1 MSRRL
6 PSLLALAVSS
16 LLVAAAPAGA
26 VTTVSTSVADTVT
39 LTNTT
44 ASIDFT
50 GAISV
55 DPMGAGSA
63 DDLLVVT
70 GDTATGGGCTQR
82 QAFPPIWVC
91 PLTTRTKVVGTFGGN
106 VATYRLAVDL
116 DRPGV
121 SMTGT
126 FTASAID
133 GSATS
138 DADLNLTGE
147 STGPQVI
154 VADSVL
160 LGGGGDDTLSG
171 RGGHDTLR
179 GGPGDDTILPGD
191 GSASPGVE
199 VADGGEGTQD
209 TISFADQTA
218 PVSVS
223 FDGAAN
229 DGATGNPVQIS
240 GFENATGG
248 SGNDTIVGDGGFNQ
262 LRGLAGDDTVDGA
275 GGGHDVLRG
284 DLGDDTVRARDAT
297 PAFGDVA
304 CGPGADSAI
313 VDVLDVVAPD
323 CESVDRAAAPPG
335 FVAPGTTPA
344 GGSAAGDTTAPSVR
358 IAGLPGRARRA
369 ALRRGLSFR
378 VTVDEPASLVAE
390 LVVSARSARASALRD
405 NLVVG
410 RVTAGRASG
419 TRKLRLKGAAALL
432 GGATRAAVRVTATD
446 AAGNRRVVVRRLSLR

>member
-6 PSLLALAVSS
+6 PPLLALVLGA
-16 LLVAAAPAGA
+16 LLVGAVPAGA

-50 GAISV
+50 GAISI

-91 PLTTRTKVVGTFGGN
+91 PLTTRTKVVGTFTGN
-106 VATYRLAVDL
+106 VATYRLSVDL

-126 FTASAID
+126 FTASSID

-179 GGPGDDTILPGD
+179 GGPGDDAILPGD
-191 GSASPGVE
+191 GAASPGVE
-199 VADGGEGTQD
+199 IADGGEGTQD
-209 TISFADQTA
+209 TISFADQTT
-218 PVSVS
+218 PVNVS

-229 DGATGNPVQIS
+229 DGAAGNPVQIS

-248 SGNDTIVGDGGFNQ
+248 SGNDTITGDGGFNQ

-284 DLGDDTVRARDAT
+284 DLGNDTVRARDAV

-313 VDVLDVVAPD
+313 LDVLDVVAPD
-323 CESVDRAAAPPG
+323 CETVDRAAAPPG

-344 GGSAAGDTTAPSVR
+344 GGAAGDRTAPAVR
-358 IAGLPGRARRA
+358 VLGLAARVRRT
-369 ALRRGLSFR
+369 ALRRGLTFR
-378 VTVDEPASLVAE
+378 VAVDEPASLVAE
-390 LVVSARSARASALRD
+390 LVVTARTARASALRD
-405 NLVVG
+405 NLVAG
-410 RVTAGRASG
+410 RVTAGRAGG
-419 TRKLRLKGAAALL
+419 TRKLRLKGTAALL
-432 GGATRAAVRVTATD
+432 AGATRAAVRVTATD